1 VIEIEESSKLTGIFM
16 GRLGEEEAASG
27 ISTES
32 SDPSR
37 ALCWSFVGGIL
48 SSISVG

>member
-1 VIEIEESSKLTGIFM
+1 MIEIEESSKLTEIFT
-16 GRLGEEEAASG
+16 GRSGEEAASG
-27 ISTES
+27 RLTES

-48 SSISVG
+48 SLISVG